1 MPGHDVEAMRDGL
14 SQVSAAQTID
24 TYLHDLAFQENSSRL
39 KSEYR
44 GERDNVLLRMDN
56 ELRFAY
62 NAWHENADAERTL
75 GHLECMQATCL
86 ERLTPVL
93 KLKYNTCVT
102 LLRAEVQRS
111 STHEPEPQAKHEP
124 DDFCQGMDAKAG
136 VGEGHCGCMT
146 KLAIDFDALESLFA
160 AGTDGIPHLTDANQR
175 NFVYEVMNQAHDGG
189 VKAIKALR
197 SLPKDTRA
205 AFETLKAVVVDAWR
219 NVNWTV
225 SNESLS
231 EADPQVVTAR
241 ARLTQIATL
250 VQAIQKTLNVLAS
263 KRDEESLLALFER
276 CTDKLGKPSANSPR
290 AAYAILDAM
299 RRQAWAYLH
308 KRYENGQSRPTL
320 NAIVSTLDGFVST
333 ASAALEALDPQT
345 PDKAQALANHASIH
359 RAVDRIRER
368 QAERQRQ
375 EDAAQ
380 DAEHPVLSLLPAERP
395 APRVQGGAPHLEHQ
409 HAQICAL
416 LAQLERASLQ

>member
-1 MPGHDVEAMRDGL
+1 
-14 SQVSAAQTID
+14 
-24 TYLHDLAFQENSSRL
+24 
-39 KSEYR
+39 
-44 GERDNVLLRMDN
+44 
-56 ELRFAY
+56 
-62 NAWHENADAERTL
+62 
-75 GHLECMQATCL
+75 
-86 ERLTPVL
+86 
-93 KLKYNTCVT
+93 
-102 LLRAEVQRS
+102 
-111 STHEPEPQAKHEP
+111 
-124 DDFCQGMDAKAG
+124 
-136 VGEGHCGCMT
+136 MT

-241 ARLTQIATL
+241 ARLTQMATL
-250 VQAIQKTLNVLAS
+250 VHAIQKTYNVLAS
-263 KRDEESLLALFER
+263 KRDEDSLLALFER
-276 CTDKLGKPSANSPR
+276 CTDKLEKPSANSPR
-290 AAYAILDAM
+290 AAYTILDNM

-308 KRYENGQSRPTL
+308 KRHENEQSRPTL

-333 ASAALEALDPQT
+333 ASAALDALDPEA
-345 PDKAQALANHASIH
+345 PDKAQALANHA
-359 RAVDRIRER
+359 AGALDRIRRR

-375 EDAAQ
+375 DSS
-380 DAEHPVLSLLPAERP
+380 DPVASLSPAERL
-395 APRVQGGAPHLEHQ
+395 APRVHTGAPQLVHQ

-416 LAQLERASLQ
+416 LAQLERASWQ